1 MRRTNR
7 LLTMLKS
14 ARLQHA
20 TLALFT
26 LVVLAYAAI
35 ALRSIWRISD
45 QVLENAASTVG
56 VAALTGF
63 GLFAVAALA
72 LAWTMMSGTLDRQQ
86 RKLTDLREREEQF
99 REQTALLQSTLE
111 HMGQGISV
119 FDRHGRL
126 LAWNSRFVELLEL
139 SPPAELPSLYDILVY
154 QARRG

>member
-7 LLTMLKS
+7 LITIVKS

-35 ALRSIWRISD
+35 ALRSIWRVSD

-63 GLFAVAALA
+63 GLFAVSALA
-72 LAWTMMSGTLDRQQ
+72 LAWLVSGTLERRQRQ
-86 RKLTDLREREEQF
+86 LTDRREREAQF
-99 REQTALLQSTLE
+99 KEQTA
-111 HMGQGISV
+111 
-119 FDRHGRL
+119 
-126 LAWNSRFVELLEL
+126 
-139 SPPAELPSLYDILVY
+139 
-154 QARRG
+154 

>member
-35 ALRSIWRISD
+35 ALRSIWRVSD

-63 GLFAVAALA
+63 GLFAVSALA
-72 LAWTMMSGTLDRQQ
+72 LAWMMSGTLDRQQ
-86 RKLTDLREREEQF
+86 RKPTEIGRATCRGRGAGTRGEG
-99 REQTALLQSTLE
+99 
-111 HMGQGISV
+111 GQ
-119 FDRHGRL
+119 
-126 LAWNSRFVELLEL
+126 
-139 SPPAELPSLYDILVY
+139 
-154 QARRG
+154 

>member
-45 QVLENAASTVG
+45 QVLDNAANTVG

-72 LAWTMMSGTLDRQQ
+72 LAWTMSGTLDRQQ

-99 REQTALLQSTLE
+99 KEQTALLQSTLE
-111 HMGQGISV
+111 NMGEGISV

-126 LAWNSRFVELLEL
+126 IAWNSRFVELLEL
-139 SPPAELPSLYDILVY
+139 PPPAELSVAL
-154 QARRG
+154 